1 MLIGSATG
9 NRLTA
14 QPHVAQ
20 VELVLKH
27 SPDTTTFMNVA
38 SDCNGSSFDPNG
50 VEERLNALWKVVTEM
65 VEQFN
70 KIRCTYKRDKKN
82 WDRLQGE
89 MMEALCDVHAR
100 IDKLRPPA
108 GDDGPQD
115 TDKAETVGFLDT
127 LD

>member
-70 KIRCTYKRDKKN
+70 KIRCTYKRDKKI
-82 WDRLQGE
+82 G
-89 MMEALCDVHAR
+89 
-100 IDKLRPPA
+100 IDCKER
-108 GDDGPQD
+108 
-115 TDKAETVGFLDT
+115 
-127 LD
+127 